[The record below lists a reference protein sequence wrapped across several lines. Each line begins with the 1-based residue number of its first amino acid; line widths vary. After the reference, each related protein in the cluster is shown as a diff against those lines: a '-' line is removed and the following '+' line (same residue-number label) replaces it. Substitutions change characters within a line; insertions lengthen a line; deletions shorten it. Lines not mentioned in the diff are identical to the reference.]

1 MSAGYVPVQWNRHKR
16 IYDLCIAAGVL
27 VYLTVFLVVGKLAY
41 REVEAI
47 SDEILL
53 IRALGSAAFLMLHV
67 VLAIGPAARLDRR
80 FHPLLYN
87 RRHLGVTT
95 FAVALAHA
103 LLSSGYYHGFGVVHP
118 LRSLVGANTSFLSLR
133 AFPFQSL
140 GLAAL
145 LIMFLMA
152 ATSHDFWNRLLGP
165 TAWKS
170 LHMLVYP
177 AYGLLVGH
185 VALGAMQ
192 TQRGPWLTLMV
203 ISGTLVLCGLHLAA
217 GWREVRRDLAANRT
231 RAAEW
236 VDAGAV
242 DAYAD
247 GSGRAVALPH
257 GERIA
262 VFRHSG
268 RFWALTNVCAHQ
280 GGPLGEGRI
289 IDGCVTC
296 PWHGWTYR
304 PTDGCAPPPFTERV
318 ATHRVRVDGERVFAA
333 CAPNPLATTIE
344 PPVDRGPAGKE
355 SHR

>member
-1 MSAGYVPVQWNRHKR
+1 MSVGYVLVQWNRHKR

-27 VYLTVFLVVGKLAY
+27 LYLAVFMIIGKLAFQGA
-41 REVEAI
+41 EAI

-53 IRALGSAAFLMLHV
+53 IRALGSGAYLMLHV

-80 FHPLLYN
+80 LHPLLYN
-87 RRHLGVTT
+87 RRHLGVAT
-95 FAVALAHA
+95 FAVAVTHA
-103 LLSSGYYHGFGVVHP
+103 LLATGFYHGFGVVHP
-118 LRSLVGANTSFLSLR
+118 LRSLLATNTSFLSLW

-165 TAWKS
+165 VTWKS

-192 TQRGPWLTLMV
+192 TQRGPWLTLIV
-203 ISGTLVLCGLHLAA
+203 IIGVLVLCSLHLVA
-217 GWREVRRDLAANRT
+217 GWREVHRDFAANRS
-231 RAAEW
+231 AGVEW
-236 VDAGAV
+236 ADAGPVDAI
-242 DAYAD
+242 AD
-247 GSGRAVALPH
+247 GDGRVVALPG
-257 GERIA
+257 GERVA
-262 VFRHSG
+262 VFRHDG
-268 RFWALTNVCAHQ
+268 RHWALSNVCAHQ

-304 PTDGCAPPPFTERV
+304 PADGSAPPPFTERV
-318 ATHRVRVDGERVFAA
+318 ATHPVRVEHGRIQIA
-333 CAPNPLATTIE
+333 CAPSPTATEIE
-344 PPVDRGPAGKE
+344 RLVRPGAAGGE
-355 SHR
+355 SDS